1 MTNLT
6 FPFREQQIPVTFLSS
21 ICRETAQRALE
32 SNLFK
37 TWVARCEKEK
47 DGKRIDLHSVEI
59 QHVDLFGSKVGFVK
73 INAESSLVDGVT
85 ENKSRLP
92 GICFLRGGS
101 VAVLVVLVCQELD
114 GEVFSLLVDQP
125 R

>member
-1 MTNLT
+1 MPDLT
-6 FPFREQQIPVTFLSS
+6 FLFRDHEIPVSYLSGIS
-21 ICRETAQRALE
+21 HDTAQLALE
-32 SNLFK
+32 SHLFK
-37 TWVARCEKEK
+37 TWVARCEREK

-59 QHVDLFGSKVGFVK
+59 QHVDLFGSRVGFVK
-73 INAESSLVDGVT
+73 IHAESTLSDGIT
-85 ENKSRLP
+85 NNKSRLP

-101 VAVLVVLVCQELD
+101 VAVLMALICRELD

>member
-1 MTNLT
+1 MTILT